1 MKILAKAFYALM
13 IISMV
18 SIGVGAVIML
28 WFNTLIGLKL
38 VVTSFA
44 SMAVCM
50 LVAFSLDIYK

>member
-1 MKILAKAFYALM
+1 MKILAKVFYALM

-18 SIGVGAVIML
+18 SIVVGVVIML

-44 SMAVCM
+44 STVICM
-50 LVAFSLDIYK
+50 LVAFSLDTYQ

>member
-13 IISMV
+13 IIPMV

-44 SMAVCM
+44 ITVICM
-50 LVAFSLDIYK
+50 LVAFSIDIYQ

>member
-1 MKILAKAFYALM
+1 MKILAKVFYALM

-18 SIGVGAVIML
+18 SIVVGVVIML

-44 SMAVCM
+44 SMVICM
-50 LVAFSLDIYK
+50 LVAFSLDTYR